1 MLHRDRT
8 NKSNKIYLNIAVDRT
23 QQDVCVQNPE
33 NPSLSALLA
42 LREMKDTFENPSLSA
57 LLALREMKDTFAVP
71 YDNISSFTKF
81 KGIQIKLM

>member
-8 NKSNKIYLNIAVDRT
+8 NKSNEIYLDIAVDRT
-23 QQDVCVQNPE
+23 QQDVCVQNSE
-33 NPSLSALLA
+33 NP
-42 LREMKDTFENPSLSA
+42 PLSA

-71 YDNISSFTKF
+71 YDNIRSLTKF